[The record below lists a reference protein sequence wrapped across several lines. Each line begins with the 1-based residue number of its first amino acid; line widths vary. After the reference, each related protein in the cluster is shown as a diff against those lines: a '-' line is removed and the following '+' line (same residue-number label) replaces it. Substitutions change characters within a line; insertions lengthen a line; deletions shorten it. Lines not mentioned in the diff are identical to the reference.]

1 MEDSK
6 HLDDLNE
13 ESKHSI
19 EAFANLIE
27 DTVKTKSK
35 KNQRNRHQIRRIP
48 EIRHNWMPILKAN
61 FTIILER
68 MVQRDWS

>member
-35 KNQRNRHQIRRIP
+35 KNQRNRHQIRRMS
-48 EIRHNWMPILKAN
+48 EIRHNWLPILKAN
-61 FTIILER
+61 FTIFWAMMDR
-68 MVQRDWS
+68 KD